1 MAHSQQR
8 QQRQP
13 DAPTKS
19 ERVSQ
24 SAGKS
29 KGKGNNSNELE
40 HRCYGSG
47 AGWASLPSLL
57 SCYLSNNASESL

>member
-1 MAHSQQR
+1 MAHS

-29 KGKGNNSNELE
+29 NGKGKGNNSNELE

-47 AGWASLPSLL
+47 CWLGVLAIVIILL
-57 SCYLSNNASESL
+57 SL

>member
-1 MAHSQQR
+1 MAHS

-24 SAGKS
+24 SAGK
-29 KGKGNNSNELE
+29 GNNSNELE

-47 AGWASLPSLL
+47 SGAGSGWASLPSLL

>member
-8 QQRQP
+8 QQP

-24 SAGKS
+24 SVG
-29 KGKGNNSNELE
+29 KGKGNNSNWSTDATALAAALAGRPC
-40 HRCYGSG
+40 HRYYPVI
-47 AGWASLPSLL
+47 SLIMPQRV
-57 SCYLSNNASESL
+57 CN

>member
-47 AGWASLPSLL
+47 CWLGVLAIVIILL
-57 SCYLSNNASESL
+57 SL